1 MSRSIW
7 LVIVIVLAIS
17 VALMVQAQQAPAPEA
32 TGDAVAQTVKP
43 DSAATADVFIAS
55 YFHGNVRCATCFKL
69 ETYSAEAMQTG
80 FAKELKDS
88 SLVWRLVNWDQD
100 ENKHFVDDYKLF
112 TKAVILS
119 RVRDGKEIA
128 WANLDSIWT
137 LVGDKE
143 RFIKYVQDQTCA
155 FMTAPIK

>member
-17 VALMVQAQQAPAPEA
+17 VALMVQAQQTPAPEA
-32 TGDAVAQTVKP
+32 ARDTVVQAVKA
-43 DSAATADVFIAS
+43 DSGASADVFIAS
-55 YFHGNVRCATCFKL
+55 YFHGDVRCATCFKL
-69 ETYSAEAMQTG
+69 ETFSAEAMQTG

-88 SLVWRLVNWDQD
+88 ALIWRLVNWDRD
-100 ENKHFVDDYKLF
+100 ENKHYVDDYQLF

-128 WANLDSIWT
+128 WVNLDSIWT

-143 RFIKYVQDQTCA
+143 HFIKYVQDQTCA
-155 FMTAPIK
+155 FMTASVK